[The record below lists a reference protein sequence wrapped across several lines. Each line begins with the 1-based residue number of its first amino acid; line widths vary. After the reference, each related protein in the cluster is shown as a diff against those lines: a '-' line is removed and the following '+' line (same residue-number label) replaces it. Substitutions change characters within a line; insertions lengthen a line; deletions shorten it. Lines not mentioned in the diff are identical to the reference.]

1 MNRENFNKLWESS
14 KIDDKISKLI
24 EKRNAKMEEIK
35 KLNEQI
41 NDLKDLQRK
50 YE

>member
-1 MNRENFNKLWESS
+1 MNKENFDKLWESW
-14 KIDDKISKLI
+14 KIEDKISKLI
-24 EKRNAKMEEIK
+24 DKRNAKMEEIK

>member
-1 MNRENFNKLWESS
+1 MNKENFNKLWESW
-14 KIDDKISKLI
+14 KIEDKISKLI
-24 EKRNAKMEEIK
+24 DKRNAKMEEIK

>member
-1 MNRENFNKLWESS
+1 MNKENFNKLWELS

>member
-14 KIDDKISKLI
+14 KIDDKIFKLI

>member
-1 MNRENFNKLWESS
+1 MNNENFNKLWESS
-14 KIDDKISKLI
+14 KIDDKLNKLLD
-24 EKRNAKMEEIK
+24 KRNAKMEEIK

-41 NDLKDLQRK
+41 NELKELKRK

>member
-1 MNRENFNKLWESS
+1 MNKENFNKLWELC
-14 KIDDKISKLI
+14 KIEDKIYKLI
-24 EKRNAKMEEIK
+24 DKRNAKLEEIK

>member
-1 MNRENFNKLWESS
+1 MNKENFNKLWESW

-24 EKRNAKMEEIK
+24 DKRNAKMEEIK

>member
-1 MNRENFNKLWESS
+1 MNKENFNKLWESW
-14 KIDDKISKLI
+14 KIEDKISKLTD
-24 EKRNAKMEEIK
+24 KRNAKMEEIK

>member
-41 NDLKDLQRK
+41 NNLKDLQRK

>member
-1 MNRENFNKLWESS
+1 MNRENFNKLWESW

-24 EKRNAKMEEIK
+24 EKRNAKLEEIK

>member
-1 MNRENFNKLWESS
+1 MNKENFNKLWELS
-14 KIDDKISKLI
+14 KLDDKIFKLI
-24 EKRNAKMEEIK
+24 DKRNAKMEEIQ

-41 NDLKDLQRK
+41 NELTDLKRK

>member
-1 MNRENFNKLWESS
+1 MNKQNFNKLWELS
-14 KIDDKISKLI
+14 KIDDKINKLI
-24 EKRNAKMEEIK
+24 DKRNAKLEEIK

>member
-1 MNRENFNKLWESS
+1 MNKENFNKLWESW

-24 EKRNAKMEEIK
+24 EKRDAKMEEIK
-35 KLNEQI
+35 KLNEKI
-41 NDLKDLQRK
+41 NELKDLQRN